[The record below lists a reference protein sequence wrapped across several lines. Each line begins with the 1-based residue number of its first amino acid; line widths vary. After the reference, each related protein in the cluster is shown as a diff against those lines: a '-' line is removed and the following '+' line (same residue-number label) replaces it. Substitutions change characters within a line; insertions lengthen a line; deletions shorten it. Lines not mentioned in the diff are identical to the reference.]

1 MSTTTQPTNPNA
13 PVVQPGAAVVQKKP
27 AGGDLRQLIEGPEFK
42 EAIAKALPRHLTPD
56 RFIRVAITSMLRV
69 PKLAQCSQA
78 TFVQALL
85 QLSQYGL
92 EPDGRRAHLIPFKN
106 NKASEKAGRDV
117 YDVQL
122 VIDYKGLAELV
133 LRSGVVS
140 YLHADVIR
148 EGDLFEYSRGELKQ
162 HVNHFL
168 RTDAAKPEKAGK
180 VIGAYAVAKMKD
192 GTEKAEVMSIDQ
204 LEGIR
209 KRSKAANDGP
219 WKTDP
224 EEMQKKTVF
233 RRLSKWLPLSS
244 EVRDAAEN
252 DDDVIDL
259 DAPVAA
265 RGTASIAGGLS
276 AALMP
281 PADEEDE
288 AGLGETVITAEQAP
302 AVDRE
307 KLIAGMKEAVLDSKG
322 ALTEKKLFEFA
333 KRSALVPEGIDDV
346 WALPT
351 AALVK
356 VNEALAELAKGGR

>member
-1 MSTTTQPTNPNA
+1 MSTTTTQPNPSA
-13 PVVQPGAAVVQKKP
+13 PAVQQPGAVVQKKV
-27 AGGDLRQLIEGPEFK
+27 AGGDLRTLIEGPEFK
-42 EAIAKALPRHLTPD
+42 EALGKALPRHLTPD
-56 RFIRVAITSMLRV
+56 RFIRVAITAMLRV

-78 TFVQALL
+78 TFLQALL

-92 EPDGRRAHLIPFKN
+92 EPDGRRAHLIPYKN

-117 YDVQL
+117 YDCQL

-168 RTDAAKPEKAGK
+168 RTDAAKPKDAGK
-180 VIGAYAVAKMKD
+180 VIGAYAVARMKD
-192 GTEKAEVMSIDQ
+192 GTEKVEVMSIDQ

-209 KRSKAANDGP
+209 KRSKAGNDGP
-219 WKTDP
+219 WVTDR

-244 EVRDAAEN
+244 EVRDAADN
-252 DDDVIDL
+252 DDDVIDIE
-259 DAPVAA
+259 ASAAA

-276 AALMP
+276 AALMA
-281 PADEEDE
+281 PADEDE
-288 AGLGETVITAEQAP
+288 GDDGASQSQSSESAP
-302 AVDRE
+302 GVDRE
-307 KLIAGMKEAVLDSKG
+307 KLISGMKEAVLDSKG
-322 ALTEKKLFEFA
+322 TLTEKKLFEFA
-333 KRSALVPEGIDDV
+333 KRSQLVPPDIDDV

-351 AALVK
+351 AALVSL
-356 VNEALAELAKGGR
+356 NEAMAELAKGGR